1 MWTVYFLHTGLTP
14 RMKLYTTETASQ
26 WKTYFDTQ
34 APEVCYKVEYT
45 SGFAADSRLD
55 ALYINER
62 DYLGET
68 FNGFKKIDSVF
79 IYESGDASGW
89 WYLVTDRGYRNTA
102 NGGEHWFALAFD
114 AFMSGTYDI
123 NGKLEQGQI
132 NNSGPCAYAGAEPVV
147 TDERENVAKGNTFD
161 GILFATSV
169 VDKNI
174 VDTAQTAAHNMCA
187 DGLVYYALFF
197 DDNPTLNFTNFQNNF
212 VIYKDGAEYRP
223 LMTDGV
229 KFILPVRKASFSS
242 QLYYYTVSN
251 GAATP
256 TTYKYAVMSKTPSFT
271 TTLSNAAK
279 NILKEYR
286 ATPFVTSDK
295 KGNLSVPLSLYLYG
309 CEISLP
315 SPISR
320 AESYE
325 EATVMYDIDFQGA
338 LTISGLIVLRTSSG
352 ATVRSEF
359 FAGKIGV
366 GFNALNSEGS
376 EILLG
381 QRAGYYDG
389 VFAQVGTGLFTSFLS
404 QNGAMAAGTLL
415 SAVPGVVSAYR
426 EQHRV
431 KTLGVAT
438 TGGTANLLSL
448 GEGYIIFQEVTNES
462 ELVKDWNLHGYH
474 HPSRAYRWNGDHSVS
489 TVVPRNVYVFR
500 RFSEVNVTP
509 RALTDSAGLAPV
521 DWCRDVE
528 QMFIDGA
535 YLFKALNETTVSRG
549 RFVYLIDGLSETRVN
564 SNGGG

>member
-1 MWTVYFLHTGLTP
+1 MWNVYFLHTGLTP
-14 RMKLYTTETASQ
+14 RMKLYTKETASS
-26 WKTYFDTQ
+26 WNSYFSGN
-34 APEVCYKVEYT
+34 APEVLYKVEYT

-55 ALYINER
+55 ALYINEH
-62 DYLGET
+62 DHAGET
-68 FNGFKKIDSVF
+68 FNGFKSIDSVF
-79 IYESGDASGW
+79 IYETGDSSGW

-102 NGGEHWFALAFD
+102 NGGEHWVALAFD

-123 NGKLEQGQI
+123 DGKLEQGQI
-132 NNSGPCAYAGAEPVV
+132 DNLNPCAYAGAEPVV
-147 TDERENVAKGNTFD
+147 TDERENVAKGNAFD

-174 VDTAQTAAHNMCA
+174 VDAAQTAAHNMSA

-197 DDNPTLNFTNFQNNF
+197 DDNPTFNFANFQNAF
-212 VIYKDGAEYRP
+212 VIYKNGEEYRP

-229 KFILPVRKASFSS
+229 KFIIPVRKASFSS

-251 GAATP
+251 GASTP
-256 TTYKYAVMSKTPSFT
+256 LTYKYAVMSRAPSFT

-279 NILKEYR
+279 NILLEYR
-286 ATPFVTSDK
+286 GDPFTSSDK
-295 KGNLSVPLSLYLYG
+295 KGNLSVPVSLSLYG

-315 SPISR
+315 SPIS
-320 AESYE
+320 ASYSYE
-325 EATVMYDIDFQGA
+325 NVTVAYDIDFQGA
-338 LTISGLIVLRTSSG
+338 LTISGLITLMSSG
-352 ATVRSEF
+352 GSVVRSEY

-389 VFAQVGTGLFTSFLS
+389 VFAQVGTGLFTSLLS

-431 KTLGVAT
+431 KTLGVTT
-438 TGGTANLLSL
+438 TGGTANLLFL
-448 GEGYIIFQEVTNES
+448 GEGYIIFQKVTNES
-462 ELVKDWNLHGYH
+462 ELVKDWNLRGYH
-474 HPSRAYRWNGDHSVS
+474 HPSRVTSWNGDAIIG
-489 TVVPRNVYVFR
+489 TVIPRTFYVFR

-509 RALTDSAGLAPV
+509 RALVATAGLAPLEWCQAVERMFV
-521 DWCRDVE
+521 DGCW
-528 QMFIDGA
+528 
-535 YLFKALNETTVSRG
+535 LFKPLNEETVSRG
-549 RFVYLIDGLSETRVN
+549 KFVYLREGLTDSRVN